1 MTYCTR
7 VHEIFKTTK
16 MLKTKQFQSN
26 IALTTKLEKREKI
39 KKNTFFTNTAQ
50 IVSLKQMF
58 EIAKIERKAPNLN
71 VLRFKSVKEYF

>member
-1 MTYCTR
+1 
-7 VHEIFKTTK
+7 

-39 KKNTFFTNTAQ
+39 KKNTFFPDTAQ

-58 EIAKIERKAPNLN
+58 EIAKIERKATNLN
-71 VLRFKSVKEYF
+71 VEIHTFALKIC